1 MGRKMSKKNNEDQ
14 RVVFLNR
21 AYNDFDMQA
30 SIMAE
35 MAKRGWRNIE
45 VIGIDADQNIAEPY
59 THELSAYLFEKYN
72 IKSYRVTQ
80 LAGCPA
86 VVKFSSFL
94 LSSIRNYK
102 RKNAFLYGLL
112 KPADFIV
119 RNFLKS
125 QYKSLDKWYESLA
138 TSWRDCL
145 IFVDE
150 VVFHQGRS
158 SFIDIVVSNLISAGT
173 PVFAIKTGHHIYK
186 DENPAGTASTIT
198 FQKLQV
204 RFFSV
209 SGSIDE
215 ELEAKSITH
224 VPVKRFGNP
233 RMNDKWITELVQAV
247 NALPAAERPVPD
259 PCYDKVC
266 VTVML
271 SKINYG
277 IDVEGLK
284 DVLRRLAYN
293 PKVELAIKPH
303 TRGMRFDFMP
313 LRDLPGAHLLASTPS
328 TALIEWCDLVL
339 FTGSSIAFQAMIRKK
354 SVGYLQ
360 YIQKLETIFDA
371 GNVCKVL
378 NTASELDSYIDF
390 LYERKRAGI
399 ENQIN
404 AEMLEFLQAELYAGS
419 EDPHIAG
426 KIVDAVIEEIK

>member
-1 MGRKMSKKNNEDQ
+1 MHNKNKEDQ
-14 RVVFLNR
+14 RVIFLNR

-35 MAKRGWRNIE
+35 MAKMGWKNIE

-72 IKSYRVTQ
+72 IKSLRITQ
-80 LAGCPA
+80 LVGCPA
-86 VVKFSSFL
+86 FVKFSSFL
-94 LSSIRNYK
+94 LSSIRSYK

-119 RNFLKS
+119 RNILKS
-125 QYKSLDKWYESLA
+125 QHGSLEKWYESFF
-138 TSWRDCL
+138 TNWRDCL

-158 SFIDIVVSNLISAGT
+158 SFIDIVVSNLISVGT

-186 DENPAGTASTIT
+186 DENPAGTVSTIR
-198 FQKLQV
+198 FQKLQAH
-204 RFFSV
+204 FFSV
-209 SGSIDE
+209 SGPIDE
-215 ELEAKSITH
+215 ELETKSITH

-233 RMNDKWITELVQAV
+233 RMNDQWIAELVQAV
-247 NALPAAERPVPD
+247 NALPAAKRPVPD
-259 PCYDKVC
+259 RCDDKVC

-277 IDVEGLK
+277 IEVEGLK
-284 DVLRRLAYN
+284 DVLRRLAHN

-303 TRGMRFDFMP
+303 TRGMKFDFMP
-313 LRDLPGAHLLASTPS
+313 LWDLPGAHLLASTPS

-339 FTGSSIAFQAMIRKK
+339 FTGSSIAFQAMLRKK
-354 SVGYLQ
+354 SVGYLK
-360 YIQKLETIFDA
+360 YIQKLETIFDT
-371 GNVCKVL
+371 GNGCKVL
-378 NTASELDSYIDF
+378 SAASELDSYIDF
-390 LYERKRAGI
+390 LYERKKAGI
-399 ENQIN
+399 KNQID
-404 AEMLEFLQAELYAGS
+404 AEKLTFLQTELYAGS
-419 EDPHIAG
+419 ENSHIAG

>member
-1 MGRKMSKKNNEDQ
+1 MHKKNKEGQ
-14 RVVFLNR
+14 RVIFLNR

-30 SIMAE
+30 SVMAE
-35 MAKRGWRNIE
+35 MAKRGWKNIE
-45 VIGIDADQNIAEPY
+45 VIGINVDQNIAEPY
-59 THELSAYLFEKYN
+59 AHELSEYLFEKYN
-72 IKSYRVTQ
+72 IKSLRVTQ

-86 VVKFSSFL
+86 VVKFGSFL
-94 LSSIRNYK
+94 LSSVRYYK

-112 KPADFIV
+112 KPVDFVI

-125 QYKSLDKWYESLA
+125 QYKSLDTWYESLFK
-138 TSWRDCL
+138 SWRDCL

-158 SFIDIVVSNLISAGT
+158 SFIDIVISNLISTGT

-186 DENPAGTASTIT
+186 DENTAGTVSTIT
-198 FQKLQV
+198 FQKLQA

-209 SGSIDE
+209 SGPIE
-215 ELEAKSITH
+215 AELETKSIRH

-233 RMNDKWITELVQAV
+233 RMNDEWIAELVQAV
-247 NALPAAERPVPD
+247 NALPAAKRLVPA
-259 PCYDKVC
+259 PCDDKVC

-277 IDVEGLK
+277 IDVEGLR
-284 DVLRRLAYN
+284 DVLRRLAQN

-303 TRGMRFDFMP
+303 TRGMKFDFMP

-339 FTGSSIAFQAMIRKK
+339 FTGSSIAFQAMLRKK

-371 GNVCKVL
+371 GNACKVL
-378 NTASELDSYIDF
+378 STTSELDTYIDF
-390 LYERKRAGI
+390 LYERKKSRI
-399 ENQIN
+399 ENQID
-404 AEMLEFLQAELYAGS
+404 AETLAFLQGELYAGS
-419 EDPHIAG
+419 ADSHIAG